1 MCRGKSRQ
9 RSAMG
14 ATASVQASRSS
25 SRRPPTAADRLSVR
39 FEMWDVGWEAD
50 EPVGGKSKVSFELL
64 IPYGRAEWRRLT
76 WAQRGGWI
84 QTEGSIE
91 AVWNNS
97 IWKSK
102 SKWKP
107 AWKPRPEAAENKETD
122 G

>member
-50 EPVGGKSKVSFELL
+50 EPVGGKSK
-64 IPYGRAEWRRLT
+64 
-76 WAQRGGWI
+76 RGGWI